1 MYTSH
6 GCNTPNFLAFPEA
19 SADLLFGLALLAQP
33 ALYTAYGLSCAPPGA
48 APPSASAVLLPGSEM
63 PTARRDASRREAC
76 TGRIVSLPS
85 LPCDVWLDFTRGGWD
100 S

>member
-1 MYTSH
+1 VSSEVCLKFKLSH
-6 GCNTPNFLAFPEA
+6 YQVVALPAF
-19 SADLLFGLALLAQP
+19 P

-48 APPSASAVLLPGSEM
+48 APPSAGTVLLLGSEM

-76 TGRIVSLPS
+76 TGRIVSLSS
-85 LPCDVWLDFTRGGWD
+85 LPCGVWLDFTRGGWN